1 RAEGSGGLETEAETA
16 SGTSRIA
23 TLQRLDD
30 DPVLLGEPLSQAEVE
45 GADGVGV
52 GLGCG
57 HEGATLQRELRPA
70 LAPDEDG
77 CEAALGQRV
86 LEPIDRVLPVAGI
99 GAPSGPAADLDG
111 RVTAPEHVHEY
122 EAETLVGTAGAPVGD
137 RIRMGLEQLTRP
149 TGALRRCLG
158 ADHEARPLQLGEM
171 LANGVVVEVQQLRQ
185 MADGDRL

>member
-99 GAPSGPAADLDG
+99 GAPSGPALAPEEDGGEAALGQGVLEPIDRVLPVAGIGAPSGPAADLDG
-111 RVTAPEHVHEY
+111 RVTAPEHVHEH

-149 TGALRRCLG
+149 T
-158 ADHEARPLQLGEM
+158 
-171 LANGVVVEVQQLRQ
+171 
-185 MADGDRL
+185 